1 MDETDSPADEPGTA
15 TATPHRPAAARSVV
29 LVLATLVAA
38 VGVAVA
44 AAWQS
49 TQTSLPGRVE
59 ADVVTIAMGAL
70 LGFVASVSALVT
82 LARLVQV
89 VGFGRRPARE
99 AGHRLSAEQ
108 LDVLTS
114 ASRWSL
120 NWAVAALAAVP
131 FTAAISTGVP
141 VAYFLYS
148 PGDFLSSNQSAQ
160 AWLLTA
166 VIAFLVAVLTRFIG
180 SWPSAALL
188 AGLVAFAGLPPV
200 LTNQVSV
207 GAGHDLAT
215 DAATIFTLACSA
227 WFAITWAAGE
237 TWRTTTSTD
246 GDVVARYR
254 LVAGVALLFSL
265 AARVGIAA
273 FELAD
278 ELPWQSGYG
287 MVLVGLLAL
296 LVVLAV
302 LWLVRLRTLITPRW
316 DPVLMIFVLGAQAA
330 LTAMI
335 PPRYWWPQSAQENYL
350 GFDVPNPPQIAEMLL
365 PGRPNLLFAAAA
377 IAAILLYGWGFL
389 RLRRRGDHW
398 PAYRMVTWTLAW
410 LIVLVVTTSRVWMY
424 SSAMFSWHM
433 AVHMTFNM
441 LVPVLIVLSGPIT
454 LLQRA
459 GRVSRPG
466 EPYRI
471 RDAVNAF
478 LQLRPTRVITHP
490 LVVWVI
496 FIGSFYALYFS
507 GLFDTAMK
515 YHWAH
520 QLMTLHFLIIGCL
533 FYGLAVGVDAPPRPI
548 PHVAKLG
555 FVFAAMPFHAF
566 FAVAVLS
573 GGSIIGENFYSSLDL
588 AWPHDLAADQQVG
601 GQIAWA
607 TGELPLLIIIVALV
621 AQWFRSDQREA
632 RRRERKVPGRDD
644 ELDAYNTM
652 LAELAKREADREVA
666 GDDRH

>member
-1 MDETDSPADEPGTA
+1 MDATKTPTEDSAVRDA
-15 TATPHRPAAARSVV
+15 APHRPTAARSVV

-38 VGVAVA
+38 AGVAIA

-59 ADVVTIAMGAL
+59 ADAITIAMGAL
-70 LGFVASVSALVT
+70 LGFVASVSALVA

-89 VGFGRRPARE
+89 VAFSRRPDRE
-99 AGHRLSAEQ
+99 AGHRLSGEQ
-108 LDVLTS
+108 LDLLTS
-114 ASRWSL
+114 TSRWSL

-131 FTAAISTGVP
+131 FSAAISTGVP
-141 VAYFLYS
+141 VGYFLYS
-148 PGDFLSSNQSAQ
+148 PGDFLTANQSAQ

-166 VIAFLVAVLTRFIG
+166 GIAFLVAVLTRFVA
-180 SWPSAALL
+180 SWPSAAVL
-188 AGLVAFAGLPPV
+188 AGLVAVAGLPPV

-215 DAATIFTLACSA
+215 DAATIFTLASSA

-237 TWRTTTSTD
+237 SRRDESVIT
-246 GDVVARYR
+246 RYR
-254 LVAGVALLFSL
+254 LVAGVALLLSL
-265 AARVGIAA
+265 AARLGIAA
-273 FELAD
+273 FELVD
-278 ELPWQSGYG
+278 EFPWQSGYG
-287 MVLVGLLAL
+287 VVLAGLIGLLII
-296 LVVLAV
+296 LAV
-302 LWLVRLRTLITPRW
+302 LWLVRLRRPVMPRW
-316 DPVLMIFVLGAQAA
+316 DPVLMIFVLGTQAA

-335 PPRYWWPQSAQENYL
+335 PPRYWWPQSSQENYL
-350 GFDVPNPPQIAEMLL
+350 GFDVPNPPQLAELLL
-365 PGRPNLLFAAAA
+365 PGRPNLLFATAAVTA
-377 IAAILLYGWGFL
+377 IVLYGWGFL

-398 PAYRMVTWTLAW
+398 PVHRMVTWTLAW

-478 LQLRPTRVITHP
+478 LLLRPTRLITHP

-533 FYGLAVGVDAPPRPI
+533 FYGLAVGVDTPPRPI

-573 GGSIIGENFYSSLDL
+573 GGSIIGENFYTSLDL

-621 AQWFRSDQREA
+621 AQWFTSDQREA
-632 RRRERKVPGRDD
+632 RRRDRTVRGRDD

-652 LAELAKREADREVA
+652 LAELARREADREVTR
-666 GDDRH
+666 DDRH

>member
-1 MDETDSPADEPGTA
+1 MDETDSPADDPRSVTA
-15 TATPHRPAAARSVV
+15 APPRPSAARSVV
-29 LVLATLVAA
+29 LVVATLVAA
-38 VGVAVA
+38 AGVAVA

-49 TQTSLPGRVE
+49 GQTSLPGRVE
-59 ADVVTIAMGAL
+59 ADAVTIAMGAL
-70 LGFVASVSALVT
+70 LGFVASVSALVA

-89 VGFGRRPARE
+89 VAFARRPARE
-99 AGHRLSAEQ
+99 DGHRLSGAQ
-108 LDVLTS
+108 LDALTS

-131 FTAAISTGVP
+131 FSAAISTGVP

-148 PGDFLSSNQSAQ
+148 PGDFLTANQSAQ

-166 VIAFLVAVLTRFIG
+166 AIAFLVAILTRFVG
-180 SWPSAALL
+180 SWPSAVVI
-188 AGLVAFAGLPPV
+188 AGLVAFGGLPSV

-215 DAATIFTLACSA
+215 DAATVFTLASSA

-237 TWRTTTSTD
+237 SWRDPS
-246 GDVVARYR
+246 VIARYR
-254 LVAGVALLFSL
+254 LVAGVALLLSL

-273 FELAD
+273 FELVD

-287 MVLVGLLAL
+287 MVLAGLLAL
-296 LVVLAV
+296 LIILAV
-302 LWLVRLRTLITPRW
+302 LWLVRLRSAITPRW

-350 GFDVPNPPQIAEMLL
+350 GFDVPVPPQAAEMLL

-377 IAAILLYGWGFL
+377 VAAILLYGWGFL

-398 PAYRMVTWTLAW
+398 PVHRMVTWTLAW

-466 EPYRI
+466 DPYRI
-471 RDAVNAF
+471 RDAVNAA
-478 LQLRPTRVITHP
+478 LLMRPVRLITHP

-507 GLFDTAMK
+507 GLFDSAMK

-520 QLMTLHFLIIGCL
+520 QLMTLHFLIAGCL

-573 GGSIIGENFYSSLDL
+573 GGSIIGENFYTSLGL

-632 RRRERKVPGRDD
+632 RRKDRTVRGRDD

-652 LAELAKREADREVA
+652 LAELARRESDREVA
-666 GDDRH
+666 RDDRH